1 MARIRNVRPTLR
13 TSRLV
18 ASWPF
23 DMRYFWVL
31 LWGYLDDEGRGLD
44 LPKQIA
50 GDCFPHDESMPPSKI
65 DKYLD
70 RMSQGLSQ
78 QSGPVCRY
86 QVDGVRYLHA
96 VHWDDNNS
104 INRPT
109 PSRLPPCPLH
119 EGLTDPNSEG
129 DSDSITESTSG
140 DSRLGKEEERKRGKG
155 EESLARARAMFP
167 AFYAAYPRKRAPKD
181 AEKAWLKAI
190 KNGADPQVVIDA
202 AKRFAAVRAG
212 QDPTF
217 TPYPATWLNRGEWA
231 SEDEPTQL
239 RVVGGYQPFQSN
251 RDPDAWKEGL

>member
-13 TSRLV
+13 TSRVV

-50 GDCFPHDESMPPSKI
+50 GDCFPHDDNMTPTKI
-65 DKYLD
+65 DGFLS
-70 RMSQGLSQ
+70 RMTVGLSGR
-78 QSGPVCRY
+78 SAPLCRY
-86 QVDGVRYLHA
+86 EVDGVRYLHA
-96 VHWDDNNS
+96 VNWDDNNS

-109 PSRLPPCPLH
+109 PSRLPPCSLH
-119 EGLTDPNSEG
+119 EGLTDPDSEG
-129 DSDSITESTSG
+129 DSESLTEPPLKDSP
-140 DSRLGKEEERKRGKG
+140 LGKGEERKRGKG
-155 EESLARARAMFP
+155 EESLALARATFA

-181 AEKAWLKAI
+181 AEKAWAKAI
-190 KNGADPQVVIDA
+190 KGGADPAVVIEA
-202 AKRFAAVRAG
+202 AKRFAAMRAG

-251 RDPDAWKEGL
+251 RDPDAWKGGL